1 MKSNPLAE
9 YAPNFGGMPVLYGLI
24 ASFITAFAS
33 ILITTFVMGWTSVAE
48 ANLSSITYVLN
59 MVSVLVGSLLAAR
72 QAGNRGWYYGG
83 LTGLS
88 YAVIVTLLGL
98 VVVSGPAFSMN
109 TVFQDLLMMLVGA
122 FGGMIGVNL
131 RK

>member
-1 MKSNPLAE
+1 MKSKPLAD
-9 YAPNFGGMPVLYGLI
+9 YAPNFGGMPVLYGLV
-24 ASFITAFAS
+24 ASFITAFIS
-33 ILITTFVMGWTSVAE
+33 ILLTTFVMGWTSVAE

-59 MVSVLVGSLLAAR
+59 MISVLVGSMMAAK

-83 LTGLS
+83 LTGLC
-88 YAVIVTLLGL
+88 YAILITLLGL
-98 VVVSGPAFSMN
+98 IVVSGPAFSFN
-109 TVFQDLLMMLVGA
+109 TIVQDILMALVGG

>member
-1 MKSNPLAE
+1 MKSNPLAD

-24 ASFITAFAS
+24 ASFITAFVS
-33 ILITTFVMGWTSVAE
+33 ILITTFIMGWTSVAE

-59 MVSVLVGSLLAAR
+59 MLSVLVGSLLAAR

-83 LTGLS
+83 LTGLC
-88 YAVIVTLLGL
+88 YAVLITLLGL
-98 VVVSGPAFSMN
+98 VVVSDSVFNLN
-109 TVFQDLLMMLVGA
+109 TLFQNTIMALVGG

>member
-1 MKSNPLAE
+1 MKSKPLAD
-9 YAPNFGGMPVLYGLI
+9 YAPNFGGMPVLYGLV
-24 ASFITAFAS
+24 ASFITAFVS

-59 MVSVLVGSLLAAR
+59 MISVLVGSMLAAR
-72 QAGNRGWYYGG
+72 QAGSRGWYYGG

-88 YAVIVTLLGL
+88 YAVLITLLGL
-98 VVVSGPAFSMN
+98 LVVTGPMFNMN
-109 TVFQDLLMMLVGA
+109 TLFQDILMALVGG